1 MATINIFGEIGWD
14 VQAVNVIQDIQDT
27 KDDEIN
33 VIISSG
39 GGSAFE
45 GLMIYDALKSSNKKI
60 NTKILGLGASAA
72 SVIFMAGDNREMGEG
87 SLLMVHNSWSMFMGN
102 KEEVESQLGTL
113 EAIDKR
119 MTSIFVN
126 ATGLPEDEVKQLL
139 KDESFLSAEESIQ
152 LGFATSTADTIS
164 IAASLHKSY
173 RKEKTKEPVKMAT
186 EEETK
191 ESGFLAH
198 MIAYFKKD
206 EPKSEAKVEDEE
218 EEKEPKSME
227 EGEEKEPK
235 SMEEGDKEEAK
246 AEGEENPEEKAKA
259 EDDDKEEMKAKIA
272 YLEAELAEAK
282 ASAAQAA
289 DLSKEETEKACL
301 IFNAVAEHKFT
312 MFEAK
317 QLAHKSMDEVKAAC
331 ESTLPNAS
339 GAGKTERPEESGV
352 DDKYATWKSMLS
364 EGKHA
369 EAQAYYKENR
379 TEILKD
385 K

>member
-1 MATINIFGEIGWD
+1 MATIYIFGEIGWD

-87 SLLMVHNSWSMFMGN
+87 SLIMVHNSWSMFMGN

-119 MTSIFVN
+119 ITSIYVN
-126 ATGLPEDEVKQLL
+126 ATGLPEEEVKQLL

-152 LGFATSTADTIS
+152 LGFATSTADTIA
-164 IAASLHKSY
+164 IAASLHQSY

-191 ESGFLAH
+191 EAGFIAH
-198 MIAYFKKD
+198 MMAYFKKE
-206 EPKSEAKVEDEE
+206 EPKAEAKAEDEE
-218 EEKEPKSME
+218 EKEEAKAMD

-235 SMEEGDKEEAK
+235 SMEEDDKEEAK
-246 AEGEENPEEKAKA
+246 AEE
-259 EDDDKEEMKAKIA
+259 DDKEEMKAKIA
-272 YLEAELAEAK
+272 FLESELAEAQ

-289 DLSKEETEKACL
+289 DLSKEETEKASL

-317 QLAHKSMDEVKAAC
+317 ELAHKSMDEVKAAC
-331 ESTLPNAS
+331 NSTLPNAS
-339 GAGKTERPEESGV
+339 GAGKTERPEESGIENRY
-352 DDKYATWKSMLS
+352 DAWMSLKS

-369 EAQAYYKENR
+369 EAQAYFNENKND
-379 TEILKD
+379 ILKD